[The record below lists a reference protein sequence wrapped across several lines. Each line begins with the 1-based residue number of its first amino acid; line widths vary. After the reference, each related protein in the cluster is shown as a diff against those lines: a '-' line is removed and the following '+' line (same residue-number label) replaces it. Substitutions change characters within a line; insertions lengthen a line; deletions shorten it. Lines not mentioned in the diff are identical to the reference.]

1 MTSLHNAKYHILAI
15 LTVAV
20 WGTTFISTKVLINN
34 GLTPHEIF
42 FIRFVIAYIGIWF
55 ISPRRI
61 FSENVKDELT
71 LGCRTDRWYTVFYH
85 GKYSIAVYSDH

>member
-1 MTSLHNAKYHILAI
+1 MTGLYNAKYHILAI

-42 FIRFVIAYIGIWF
+42 FIRICNSLYQEYGLFLRAGY
-55 ISPRRI
+55 SPK
-61 FSENVKDELT
+61 V
-71 LGCRTDRWYTVFYH
+71 
-85 GKYSIAVYSDH
+85 